1 MEAEP
6 GKKALEALGQSS
18 LLASLISTDVT
29 GSLENAFQHVSCG
42 KGRYVCVSF
51 LVKALLVL
59 GTQISG
65 QWSGHGG
72 LILPR
77 RKVCSYHVLPFLQ
90 LPLPPTLSEA

>member
-18 LLASLISTDVT
+18 LLASLISTDVI

-42 KGRYVCVSF
+42 KGRDGCVSF

-59 GTQISG
+59 GDHRLFLVSG
-65 QWSGHGG
+65 LAMVG
-72 LILPR
+72 
-77 RKVCSYHVLPFLQ
+77 
-90 LPLPPTLSEA
+90 